1 MPTNLPPECTVLE
14 KKYLRAR
21 RTSEK
26 IETLQKYLSAIPKH
40 KGTERLCARLK
51 TRLARLRLAEE
62 ETKRQ
67 RGSSYLASRYTVKK
81 EGAAQIVIL
90 GLTGSGKSSI
100 LKLLTRAKPEIYGY
114 PFTTTKPIPGMM
126 EFEDIQIQLV
136 EAPALFAG
144 ASEGRGWGLGVLGMA
159 RNADGL
165 MFVIDLSAPNP
176 RFQLETLIDE
186 LEKSHITIVERRG
199 KVEIERKEAGGIQV
213 ISLSELNISI
223 YDVKHLMN
231 KMKIDNAVVKI
242 RGDVELED
250 VTQAIFHKTVY
261 KPTIVL
267 VNKIDVEG
275 AEGKLRTLREA
286 FNPLTLITFS
296 AVLKRDVE
304 NIPQRIFE
312 TLKISRVYTKR
323 PRQPPTEKPMIMREQ
338 STVGDAA
345 KMIHKD
351 FYKGF
356 KYARLWGS
364 SMYPGERVG
373 LNRVLQDKDV
383 IEISV

>member
-14 KKYLRAR
+14 KKYLAAR

-26 IETLQKYLSAIPKH
+26 IEALQKYLSAIPKH

-62 ETKRQ
+62 EAKRR

-126 EFEDIQIQLV
+126 AFEDIQIQLV
-136 EAPALFAG
+136 EAPALFTG
-144 ASEGRGWGLGVLGMA
+144 ASEGSGWGPGVLGLA

-165 MFVIDLSAPNP
+165 MLVIDLSAPDP

-186 LEKSHITIVERRG
+186 LDKSHITIVEQRG

-213 ISLSELNISI
+213 VSLSKLNISVH
-223 YDVKHLMN
+223 DVKHLMN

-267 VNKIDVEG
+267 ANKIDVAGVEK
-275 AEGKLRTLREA
+275 KLRTLREA
-286 FNPLTLITFS
+286 FNHLTLITVS
-296 AVLKRDVE
+296 AVLERGVE

-312 TLKISRVYTKR
+312 ALKILRVYTKR
-323 PRQPPTEKPMIMREQ
+323 PRQPSAEKPMIMREQ
-338 STVGDAA
+338 STIGDAA
-345 KMIHKD
+345 RMIHKD
-351 FYKGF
+351 FYKDF

-383 IEISV
+383 LEIHV

>member
-14 KKYLRAR
+14 KKYLAAR
-21 RTSEK
+21 RTPEK
-26 IETLQKYLSAIPKH
+26 IEALQKYLGAIPKH

-81 EGAAQIVIL
+81 EGAAQIVLL

-100 LKLLTRAKPEIYGY
+100 LTLLTNAKPEIYGY

-126 EFEDIQIQLV
+126 AFEDIQIQLV

-144 ASEGRGWGLGVLGMA
+144 ASEGSGWGPGVLGLA

-165 MFVIDLSAPNP
+165 MLVIDLSAPDP
-176 RFQLETLIDE
+176 RLQLETLIIE
-186 LEKSHITIVERRG
+186 LDKSHITIVEQRG

-213 ISLSELNISI
+213 ISLSELNISVH
-223 YDVKHLMN
+223 DVKHLMN
-231 KMKIDNAVVKI
+231 KMKINNAVVKI

-250 VTQAIFHKTVY
+250 VAQAIFHKTVY

-267 VNKIDVEG
+267 ANKIDVAG

-286 FNPLTLITFS
+286 FSHLTLIAAS
-296 AVLKRDVE
+296 AVLERSVE
-304 NIPQRIFE
+304 NVPQRVFE
-312 TLKISRVYTKR
+312 ALKILRVYTKR
-323 PRQPPTEKPMIMREQ
+323 PRQPPAEKPMIMREQ

-351 FYKGF
+351 FYKDF

-383 IEISV
+383 LEIRV